1 MNQAVSPDPQH
12 TLEQSP
18 AQRRQRLLRLGLAS
32 GLGLLLAAYGGYWWL
47 DGRFLEQTDDAYVRA
62 DWAPVSARVS
72 GYVAEVA
79 VADNA
84 TVKAGDLLV
93 RLDERDFRDRLRKAE
108 ARLAVSEAALQV
120 QAMRLR
126 AFAAEQHEQV
136 QAIARAAAERGG
148 SRGEAQRA
156 EADWQRYQRLAQ
168 WQAASVQRME
178 QARATHIQ
186 ALALQRAADAELA
199 RQQARQA
206 VLAEQGKQLQA
217 ELLQRQADL
226 DQAHAEADLAR
237 SALADTA
244 IRAPFDGVVGQR
256 KVRQQQ
262 YVTPGLPLLAV
273 VPVRQAYVVANFKE
287 TQLAHMRPGQSVTLE
302 VDTFGRRWH
311 GTVDSL
317 SPGSGAVFALLP
329 PDNATGNFTKI
340 VQRFPVRIQLDTD
353 SEETPRLLPGMSVI
367 ATVDT
372 RQARDER

>member
-1 MNQAVSPDPQH
+1 MNQAVSPDPQP
-12 TLEQSP
+12 TLEQSL
-18 AQRRQRLLRLGLAS
+18 ARRRQRWLRFGLAGAV
-32 GLGLLLAAYGGYWWL
+32 GLSLLAYGSYWWL

-62 DWAPVSARVS
+62 DWAPISARVS

-93 RLDERDFRDRLRKAE
+93 RLDARDFHDRLRKAE
-108 ARLAVSEAALQV
+108 ARLAVSEAAVQV
-120 QAMRLR
+120 QRMRLHT
-126 AFAAEQHEQV
+126 FAAEQDEQV
-136 QAIARAAAERGG
+136 QAIARAEAERGG

-156 EADWQRYQRLAQ
+156 AADWQRYQRLAE

-178 QARATHIQ
+178 QARATSIQ
-186 ALALQRAADAELA
+186 AHALQRAADAELA
-199 RQQARQA
+199 RQQARKA
-206 VLAEQGKQLQA
+206 VLAQQGRQLEA
-217 ELLQRQADL
+217 ELVQRQADL
-226 DQAHAEADLAR
+226 DQARAEAALAR
-237 SALADTA
+237 SALADTE

-273 VPVRQAYVVANFKE
+273 VPVAQAYVVANFKE
-287 TQLAHMRPGQSVTLE
+287 TQLAHLRPGQPVTLE
-302 VDTFGRRWH
+302 VDTFGQHWR

-340 VQRFPVRIQLDTD
+340 VQRFPVRIHLDPAAD
-353 SEETPRLLPGMSVI
+353 DAPGLLPGMSVI

-372 RQARDER
+372 RQARHER

>member
-12 TLEQSP
+12 TLEQIR
-18 AQRRQRLLRLGLAS
+18 ARRRQRLLRLGLGA

-62 DWAPVSARVS
+62 DWAPISARVS
-72 GYVAEVA
+72 GYVAEVT

-93 RLDERDFRDRLRKAE
+93 RLDERDFRDHLRKAE
-108 ARLAVSEAALQV
+108 ARLAVSEAAVQV
-120 QAMRLR
+120 QQMRLR
-126 AFAAEQHEQV
+126 TFAAEQDEQV
-136 QAIARAAAERGG
+136 QAIARAEAERGG

-156 EADWQRYQRLAQ
+156 EADWQRYQRLAE

-178 QARATHIQ
+178 QARATRIQ
-186 ALALQRAADAELA
+186 AHALQRAADAELA
-199 RQQARQA
+199 RQHARKA
-206 VLAEQGKQLQA
+206 VLAQQGRQLEA
-217 ELLQRQADL
+217 ELQQRQADL
-226 DQAHAEADLAR
+226 EQARAEAALAR
-237 SALADTA
+237 SALADTE

-273 VPVRQAYVVANFKE
+273 VPVAQAYVVANFKE
-287 TQLAHMRPGQSVTLE
+287 TQLAHMRPGQPVTLE
-302 VDTFGRRWH
+302 VDTFGQHWQ
-311 GTVDSL
+311 GTVDSV

-340 VQRFPVRIQLDTD
+340 VQRFPVRIQLAATADG
-353 SEETPRLLPGMSVI
+353 TPRLLPGMSVI

>member
-1 MNQAVSPDPQH
+1 MNQAVSPDPQQ
-12 TLEQSP
+12 TLEQIR
-18 AQRRQRLLRLGLAS
+18 ARRRQRLLRFGLAG
-32 GLGLLLAAYGGYWWL
+32 GLGLLVAAYGAYWWL

-62 DWAPVSARVS
+62 DWAPISARVS

-93 RLDERDFRDRLRKAE
+93 RLDARDFRDRLRKAE
-108 ARLAVSEAALQV
+108 AHLAVSEAALQV
-120 QAMRLR
+120 QRMRLH
-126 AFAAEQHEQV
+126 AFVAEQDEQTH
-136 QAIARAAAERGG
+136 AIARADAERGG

-156 EADWQRYQRLAQ
+156 EADWQRYQHLAQ
-168 WQAASVQRME
+168 WQAVSVQRME
-178 QARATHIQ
+178 QARATRIQ
-186 ALALQRAADAELA
+186 SQALQRAADAELA
-199 RQQARQA
+199 RQHARKAMLEQ
-206 VLAEQGKQLQA
+206 QGKQLEA

-226 DQAHAEADLAR
+226 DQAAAEADLAR
-237 SALADTA
+237 SALADTE

-273 VPVRQAYVVANFKE
+273 VPVEQAYVVANFKE
-287 TQLAHMRPGQSVTLE
+287 TQLAHMHPGQAVTLE
-302 VDTFGRRWH
+302 VDTFGQHWR
-311 GTVDSL
+311 GTVDSV

-340 VQRFPVRIQLDTD
+340 VQRFPVRIHLDPEGDD
-353 SEETPRLLPGMSVI
+353 SPRLLPGMSVI

-372 RQARDER
+372 RQARHER

>member
-18 AQRRQRLLRLGLAS
+18 VQRRQRLLRLGLAS

-186 ALALQRAADAELA
+186 ALSLQRAADAELA

-287 TQLAHMRPGQSVTLE
+287 TQLAHMRPGQPVTLE
-302 VDTFGRRWH
+302 VDTFGRHWH

-340 VQRFPVRIQLDTD
+340 VQRFPVRIQLDTA